1 MNFNGYAR
9 NMKNKI
15 TFLFLSLLPLVA
27 SAQDKS
33 SQSGV
38 EQESFFWILLQAIFA
53 LALVIGGIFLIV
65 WVLKQ
70 FMNRSQS
77 GYGATSN
84 EFRVVKQIP
93 IAPKQSLYAVRF
105 LDDLLV
111 IGSSESGLTQIE
123 TYRDFDQWEVFERSN
138 PKLQKSFKQIF
149 MGKLGRS
156 DASDRSQAGVRS

>member
-1 MNFNGYAR
+1 
-9 NMKNKI
+9 
-15 TFLFLSLLPLVA
+15 
-27 SAQDKS
+27 
-33 SQSGV
+33 
-38 EQESFFWILLQAIFA
+38 
-53 LALVIGGIFLIV
+53 
-65 WVLKQ
+65 
-70 FMNRSQS
+70 
-77 GYGATSN
+77 
-84 EFRVVKQIP
+84 VVKQIP

>member
-1 MNFNGYAR
+1 
-9 NMKNKI
+9 MKNKI

-84 EFRVVKQIP
+84 
-93 IAPKQSLYAVRF
+93 
-105 LDDLLV
+105 
-111 IGSSESGLTQIE
+111 
-123 TYRDFDQWEVFERSN
+123 
-138 PKLQKSFKQIF
+138 
-149 MGKLGRS
+149 
-156 DASDRSQAGVRS
+156 